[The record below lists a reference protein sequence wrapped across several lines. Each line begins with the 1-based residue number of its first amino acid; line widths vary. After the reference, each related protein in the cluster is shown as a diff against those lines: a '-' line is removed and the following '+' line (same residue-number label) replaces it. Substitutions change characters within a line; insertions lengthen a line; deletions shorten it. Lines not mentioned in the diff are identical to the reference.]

1 MSLHEIRE
9 LSVLDVHLKSFMC
22 VSERAD
28 EKEGR
33 GHTIEV
39 SVFTRDSCEAKRT
52 NMWFININRKH

>member
-1 MSLHEIRE
+1 
-9 LSVLDVHLKSFMC
+9 MC

-39 SVFTRDSCEAKRT
+39 SVFTRDSCEAKWT